1 MTSFRI
7 EEEKRL
13 NLAALEPPRK
23 HPHQPLCKTN
33 RKALASARLEAGI
46 PNFTKAVNKPKRV
59 SVLKCKIFKVSG
71 S

>member
-1 MTSFRI
+1 MFKKKECYRVTSFRI

-33 RKALASARLEAGI
+33 RKAWPQRVWRREFRISQRL
-46 PNFTKAVNKPKRV
+46 
-59 SVLKCKIFKVSG
+59 
-71 S
+71 